1 MFLANELQ
9 KELKQLY
16 RKWPDIKRF
25 LRTLGCDELLAEDIF
40 QEALLI
46 YARKREQA
54 DFVLT
59 VEPYFYVR
67 NTSKL
72 LYYNHARK
80 LENRQTTRQ
89 QEVEGISDDNDWLE
103 KELKMR
109 AVEKAVSQLGEQCR
123 EILHL
128 FYNLGWNMLDIAA
141 KVGLR
146 NEKVAKVQKYRCIQK
161 AKDFVGELDLPELDL
176 KTGNYGK

>member
-1 MFLANELQ
+1 MLFSSELH

-16 RKWPDIKRF
+16 RKWPEIKRF
-25 LRTLGCDELLAEDIF
+25 MRTLGCEELLAEDIF

-46 YARKREQA
+46 YSRKRSES

-59 VEPYFYVR
+59 VPPFFYVK
-67 NTSKL
+67 NTCKL

-80 LENRQTTRQ
+80 KENKLTDKLDGDLTQPEET
-89 QEVEGISDDNDWLE
+89 WLE
-103 KELKMR
+103 KETKLIQ
-109 AVEKAVSQLGEQCR
+109 VEKAVQQLGEQCR

-128 FYNLGWNMLDIAA
+128 FYNLGWNLMDIAQ
-141 KVGLR
+141 KIGLR

-161 AKDFVGELDLPELDL
+161 AKEFIQEIPEVDI
-176 KTGNYGK
+176 KMDRYGN